1 MVNYAGRPSY
11 SLSEQASILGWRA
24 VIVVT
29 RWLNRFL
36 GWALPIVVPLKPFWW
51 IPLAAVMLG
60 FVFGFS
66 AVLLLA

>member
-1 MVNYAGRPSY
+1 MVNYAGQPTV

-24 VIVVT
+24 VIVLT
-29 RWLNRFL
+29 RWLNRLL

-51 IPLAAVMLG
+51 IPVAALAFG
-60 FVFGFS
+60 FVFGFG